1 MSQNNNVTKSQTG
14 VLLFLLFHV
23 FLHCRVNFSEKNS
36 RLIPNLNS
44 PLSTYRK
51 KGKMTSFKAEMTLFL

>member
-14 VLLFLLFHV
+14 VFHV